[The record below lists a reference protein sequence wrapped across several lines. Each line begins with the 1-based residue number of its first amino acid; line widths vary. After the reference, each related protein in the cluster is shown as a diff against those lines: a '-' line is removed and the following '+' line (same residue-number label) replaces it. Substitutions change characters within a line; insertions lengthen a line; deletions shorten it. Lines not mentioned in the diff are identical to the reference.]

1 MRTDPI
7 SAVASLARSSPRQT
21 FVLIP
26 LLTVAAELLRGRPR
40 LRTEWLAC
48 CAIGY
53 GLYRGAGRYRAVHHA
68 GPPGFAH
75 PPDRLLTTGP
85 YALSRNPMYLG
96 HLVFLAG
103 LALATGSAVAVAGLL
118 WQWRRL
124 GARVLEDEER
134 LERIFGD
141 EYREYVRRV
150 PRWLRPERISATA
163 SRPRPPSA

>member
-1 MRTDPI
+1 MSDLAPLR
-7 SAVASLARSSPRQT
+7 ALARSSPRQT

-26 LLTVAAELLRGRPR
+26 LLTLAGELLMGRRPR
-40 LRTEWLAC
+40 IRGEWLALC
-48 CAIGY
+48 VSGY
-53 GLYRGAGRYRAVHHA
+53 ALHRGAGGYRRAQRA
-68 GPPGFAH
+68 GPPGFAR

-96 HLVFLAG
+96 HLLFLAG
-103 LALATGSAVAVAGLL
+103 LALATGSPVAVGGLL

-124 GARVLEDEER
+124 GARVVEDEER

-150 PRWLRPERISATA
+150 PRWLRL
-163 SRPRPPSA
+163 PP